1 MNQRA
6 GRSGIETA
14 RGLPWIGIRVA
25 EGNQAGHAPR
35 AYGADKR
42 IAAPLRCTE
51 IMTFRSD
58 SPAATI
64 AGSRSTDKKGCIMR
78 V

>member
-1 MNQRA
+1 MHYRITD
-6 GRSGIETA
+6 GSRPLA
-14 RGLPWIGIRVA
+14 RRTDWIGIRVA
-25 EGNQAGHAPR
+25 EGNQAGPAPR
-35 AYGADKR
+35 AYGADKK
-42 IAAPLRCTE
+42 IAASLKRTE
-51 IMTFRSD
+51 NMTFRPD